1 MGAGRQS
8 RFERHAPQANSCRSS
23 LARSTTFRAVAT
35 IEGWYRQLKSRLS
48 SRKGDPSAGRGEAY
62 MHTAKS
68 LRRYLAT
75 AVRAALLLVT
85 LATVVSAQEA
95 PPPTPEDQ
103 KDRLAPFV
111 PTPQNVVEA
120 MLRLA
125 SVDKYD
131 RVYDLGSGDGRI
143 VITAAQKFH
152 AEAVGVELDDDLYK
166 ESSARISELGLQ
178 HRAKILHANMYHVSL
193 RMATV
198 VTLYLLTSVNERLKP
213 VLERDL
219 RPGARVVTHD
229 FQIPGWT
236 PEKSEMVF
244 DDKGVSHTI
253 YLYVRPE

>member
-1 MGAGRQS
+1 M
-8 RFERHAPQANSCRSS
+8 HAANSPRRC
-23 LARSTTFRAVAT
+23 LAVFF
-35 IEGWYRQLKSRLS
+35 
-48 SRKGDPSAGRGEAY
+48 SAGFLLITL
-62 MHTAKS
+62 TA
-68 LRRYLAT
+68 LP
-75 AVRAALLLVT
+75 
-85 LATVVSAQEA
+85 SAQEA
-95 PPPTPEDQ
+95 PSPTAADQ

-111 PTPQNVVEA
+111 PTPQKVVEA

-152 AEAVGVELDDDLYK
+152 AEAVGVELDDTLYK
-166 ESSARISELGLQ
+166 QSSTRIAELGLEK
-178 HRAKILHANMYHVSL
+178 RAKILHANMYHVSL

-213 VLERDL
+213 ILEQEL

-229 FQIPGWT
+229 FLIPGWT

-244 DDKGVSHTI
+244 DDVGVSHML

>member
-1 MGAGRQS
+1 MVGGVLFACLS
-8 RFERHAPQANSCRSS
+8 AA
-23 LARSTTFRAVAT
+23 AR
-35 IEGWYRQLKSRLS
+35 
-48 SRKGDPSAGRGEAY
+48 
-62 MHTAKS
+62 
-68 LRRYLAT
+68 
-75 AVRAALLLVT
+75 
-85 LATVVSAQEA
+85 AQEA

-103 KDRLAPFV
+103 KDRLAPYV

-120 MLRLA
+120 MLKLA
-125 SVDKYD
+125 NVDKYD

-143 VITAAQKFH
+143 VIAAAQKFN

-166 ESSARISELGLQ
+166 QSSARIAELGLQ
-178 HRAKILHANMYHVSL
+178 KRAKILHANMYHVSL

-213 VLERDL
+213 ILERDL

-244 DDKGVSHTI
+244 ADNGISHTL
-253 YLYVRPE
+253 YLYVRPQ

>member
-1 MGAGRQS
+1 MNAES
-8 RFERHAPQANSCRSS
+8 
-23 LARSTTFRAVAT
+23 
-35 IEGWYRQLKSRLS
+35 
-48 SRKGDPSAGRGEAY
+48 
-62 MHTAKS
+62 S
-68 LRRYLAT
+68 LRRHLALSISVSVLSV
-75 AVRAALLLVT
+75 A
-85 LATVVSAQEA
+85 LATVARAQEA
-95 PPPTPEDQ
+95 PLPTTEDQ

-120 MLRLA
+120 MLKLA
-125 SVDKYD
+125 NVDQYD

-143 VITAAQKFH
+143 VITAAQKFK

-166 ESSARISELGLQ
+166 QSTARIAELGLEK
-178 HRAKILHANMYHVSL
+178 RAKILHANMYHVSL

-213 VLERDL
+213 ILERDL

-236 PEKSEMVF
+236 PEKSEMVMS
-244 DDKGVSHTI
+244 DAGISHTL